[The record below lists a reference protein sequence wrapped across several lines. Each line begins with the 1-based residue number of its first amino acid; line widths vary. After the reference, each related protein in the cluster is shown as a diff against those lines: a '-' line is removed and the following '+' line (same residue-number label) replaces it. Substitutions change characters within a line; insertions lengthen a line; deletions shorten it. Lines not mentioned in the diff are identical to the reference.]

1 MAWATPK
8 TWEERMVTAAMLDQD
23 LRDNFSALD
32 QHTHTGAAGDGS
44 STLDINQAWTNQAN
58 MQLQG
63 GASPT
68 LAGELKRA
76 GTDLRYYN
84 GTTLVVLTADAFALP
99 SSRTL
104 GTGSS
109 QAASGTHTH

>member
-1 MAWATPK
+1 
-8 TWEERMVTAAMLDQD
+8 
-23 LRDNFSALD
+23 
-32 QHTHTGAAGDGS
+32 
-44 STLDINQAWTNQAN
+44 